1 MGKQQ
6 FARKE
11 YMIKKEVDKGI
22 KYKGKSQKVKDLVK
36 KLNLGGGIQV
46 KPGNGWFERA
56 MENLDKKDK

>member
-1 MGKQQ
+1 
-6 FARKE
+6 
-11 YMIKKEVDKGI
+11 MIKKEVDKGI